1 MSEDTVQ
8 ASGPGN
14 SFSPEEEKEAER
26 ACLTQAF
33 KLVHR
38 RSENGLLTQTS
49 DFEDKGLV
57 PEHMSPEDFEMFVFD
72 YIEEHK
78 QQAPGDEAKEAKV
91 FRTAETTVGIPRMFQ
106 AQKEAPLGGDDAPD
120 EAGAH
125 DPEAEE
131 TDSASSA
138 EGLGQQGQSEDV
150 AIDEEHENVEAS
162 MEPEPVVESEL
173 VEIDGKWVIVTSE
186 TSKGT
191 QDPDCSNIEV
201 LMGHAS
207 YYLYDDSVMTDAYA
221 RWAFLAAEDD
231 RIATFV
237 ECVRSES
244 KVYPRPMAAQGL
256 MNDPFSLTED
266 EINEVWETV
275 SQMDEYSDIGK
286 TVASNGAVYFYSRQ
300 YLNDPYAAALAEWE
314 AVDRSKY
321 L

>member
-8 ASGPGN
+8 ASGPD
-14 SFSPEEEKEAER
+14 SPSSPEEEAER
-26 ACLTQAF
+26 ACLAQAF

-38 RSENGLLTQTS
+38 RSQNGLLTQAS
-49 DFEDKGLV
+49 DFEEKGLV
-57 PEHMSPEDFEMFVFD
+57 PEHMSTEDFEMLVFD

-78 QQAPGDEAKEAKV
+78 QQSSGDEAKEAKV

-106 AQKEAPLGGDDAPD
+106 AQEEAPLEGDDAAD
-120 EAGAH
+120 EAGPDGSPEEEGT
-125 DPEAEE
+125 DP
-131 TDSASSA
+131 ASSA

-150 AIDEEHENVEAS
+150 AAHEEDEDAQAD
-162 MEPEPVVESEL
+162 VVESEL

-186 TSKGT
+186 PSKGT
-191 QDPDCSNIEV
+191 QGPDCSNIEV

-256 MNDPFSLTED
+256 MNEPFSLTED